1 MGPLRRFGRVFRL
14 GEFRGK
20 RRDEV
25 REEIDFYIAMRAKE
39 LMAQGLEESEAM
51 KRAEEVFGDRDR
63 IERETLRWSPK
74 TGGRG
79 RMAVFDGMRRMG
91 QVARGLAR
99 RPAFTTT
106 VLITLGLGVGGSAAM
121 FTVVNSVLLRPLP
134 YPDPDALV
142 SISETNSR
150 TTDRSSAPLNYLDL
164 REGSSTLSHV
174 AAYRVR
180 ARNLLGE
187 GEPERLVA
195 GNVSANFFATFGVE
209 ALVGRTFDEAAAR
222 PGDTRSV
229 VLSHDL
235 WVRRFGSDPSV
246 VGRTLRLDRESVAV
260 RGVMPPGFKVPG
272 DADLW
277 IKAWGDVPD
286 LGVTPS
292 EDHLQMRD
300 AWYFQTVGRLAP
312 GVALVQAQSEADGIA
327 ARIREISPESNAETG
342 FLLTPLHEATVSS
355 ARTSLLLL
363 LGAVGLVFVIA
374 CINVANLV
382 LVRSLTRQTE
392 MGVRMALGAGRGGLV
407 RHVLGESLLL
417 GLGGAVLG
425 TVFAAGALRLVRRA
439 AGEWLPRAGEVVLD
453 GQALVLSA
461 FIALLAASAVAVLPV
476 LSTRGT
482 SGAEALKSR
491 GAGDGTAGSQRLRAA
506 LVVGESA
513 LAIVLVLTAGL
524 ALKSVWGVNRVDLG
538 FDSEEL
544 AFLPFTL
551 PGASEMAEDEWR
563 SVYRQVL
570 DRVQALPGVEGAAVA
585 SRGPLSTGWQA
596 GLRVQGREYD
606 SNNPPIVGWQVVSED
621 YFETLEV
628 PVVAG
633 RGFEPSDG
641 PGSVDVAVV
650 NQTMASTLWPDEDPL
665 GQQINTGLDGQGVW
679 VTVVG
684 VAADTRNRGPMS
696 PVYPAYYRPLSQP
709 GGFGGD
715 GMVLLTR
722 GSGGVASAVPQIQSA
737 AWSVNQ
743 DLPFYRVRIGEDAA
757 VGFSSQP
764 RFLLAILGAFAAV
777 AILLGAVGIH
787 GVTAFSVERRTRELG
802 IRLALGAERGR
813 VLYEVLGRTLALVGL
828 GLALGLMAAVAAG
841 RAVSGLLYEVSPT
854 DPGTYGA
861 VTALFLVVAVL
872 AALIPAARA
881 ARVDPAMAMRA
892 E

>member
-1 MGPLRRFGRVFRL
+1 PF
-14 GEFRGK
+14 
-20 RRDEV
+20 
-25 REEIDFYIAMRAKE
+25 A
-39 LMAQGLEESEAM
+39 
-51 KRAEEVFGDRDR
+51 
-63 IERETLRWSPK
+63 
-74 TGGRG
+74 
-79 RMAVFDGMRRMG
+79 
-91 QVARGLAR
+91 
-99 RPAFTTT
+99 
-106 VLITLGLGVGGSAAM
+106 
-121 FTVVNSVLLRPLP
+121 
-134 YPDPDALV
+134 DPGALV
-142 SISETNSR
+142 SISETTSR
-150 TTDRSSAPLNYLDL
+150 TTNRSSSPLNFLDL
-164 REGSSTLSHV
+164 REETSALSHV

-209 ALVGRTFDEAAAR
+209 ALVGRTFDPAAAR

-229 VLSHDL
+229 VLGHDL
-235 WVRRFGSDPSV
+235 WVRRFGSDSAV
-246 VGRTLRLDRESVAV
+246 VGRMIRLDRESVPV
-260 RGVMPPGFKVPG
+260 LGVMPPGFRVPE

-286 LGVTPS
+286 MGVTAS

-312 GVALVQAQSEADGIA
+312 GVALAQAQAELDGIA
-327 ARIREISPESNAETG
+327 ARIREVSPESNAETG

-392 MGVRMALGAGRGGLV
+392 MGVRMALGAGRSGLV
-407 RHVLGESLLL
+407 RHVLTESLFL

-425 TVFAAGALRLVRRA
+425 TVFAAGALRLVRSA
-439 AGEWLPRAGEVVLD
+439 AGEWLPRAGEVALD
-453 GQALVLSA
+453 GQALLFSA
-461 FIALLAASAVAVLPV
+461 LVALLAASAVAVLPV
-476 LSTRGT
+476 LSTGRT

-491 GAGDGTAGSQRLRAA
+491 GGGEATAGSQRLRAA
-506 LVVGESA
+506 LVIGESA
-513 LAIVLVLTAGL
+513 LSIVLVLTAGL

-538 FDSEEL
+538 FETEEL

-563 SVYRQVL
+563 SVY
-570 DRVQALPGVEGAAVA
+570 DRVLERVAVVSGVEQVAVA
-585 SRGPLSTGWQA
+585 TRGPLSTGWQA
-596 GLRVQGREYD
+596 GLRVQGREFD
-606 SNNPPIVGWQVVSED
+606 SNNPPIVGWQVVSEG
-621 YFETLEV
+621 YFETLDV
-628 PVVAG
+628 PLVAG
-633 RGFEPSDG
+633 RGFTGADG
-641 PGSVDVAVV
+641 PGSVEVAVV
-650 NQTMASTLWPDEDPL
+650 NQTMASMIWPDEDPL
-665 GQQINTGLDGQGVW
+665 GQQINTGLDGTGTW

-684 VAADTRNRGPMS
+684 VAADTRNRGPMR
-696 PVYPAYYRPLSQP
+696 PVYPAYYRPLGQP

-722 GSGGVASAVPQIQSA
+722 ANGDVAGTVPQVQAA
-737 AWSVNQ
+737 AWSVNR
-743 DLPFYRVRIGEDAA
+743 DLPFYRVRIGEEAA

-802 IRLALGAERGR
+802 IRLALGAERGQ
-813 VLYEVLGRTLALVGL
+813 VLYEVLGRTLALVGVGLTL
-828 GLALGLMAAVAAG
+828 GLLAAVVAG

-854 DPGTYGA
+854 DPVTYGA
-861 VTALFLVVAVL
+861 VTVLFLGVACL
-872 AALIPAARA
+872 AALLPAARA
-881 ARVDPAMAMRA
+881 ARVDPALAMRA